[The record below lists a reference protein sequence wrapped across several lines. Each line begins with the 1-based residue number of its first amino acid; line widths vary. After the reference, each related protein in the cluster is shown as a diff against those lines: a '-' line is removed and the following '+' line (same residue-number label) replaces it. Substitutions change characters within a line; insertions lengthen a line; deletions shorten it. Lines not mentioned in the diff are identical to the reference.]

1 MSVLLHSN
9 KCGGAVQLLEA
20 LESRRL
26 FTVGAPD
33 PSFGTDGIVTFPQL
47 SEVRQIVRE
56 SDDSILAVTG
66 QGLVHINADGVID
79 TSFGVNGVANPGF
92 ALSAVVLDG
101 WLGLIVLLGSGA
113 IAMSS
118 AAV

>member
-1 MSVLLHSN
+1 M
-9 KCGGAVQLLEA
+9 LEA

-79 TSFGVNGVANPGF
+79 SLSSPLEPTVADIRFQRRG
-92 ALSAVVLDG
+92 ALVSRG
-101 WLGLIVLLGSGA
+101 
-113 IAMSS
+113 
-118 AAV
+118 